1 MNKKIILVGNRS
13 REMFIF
19 RKGLI
24 RSLSEE
30 GYQIFIVAPTPDE
43 ESTNFF
49 NQFGNYVNVNFNK
62 KTRNPFSNLQLC
74 YNLYR
79 IYKSVDPDLIIHYT
93 IKPNIWGSLAAGF
106 SRKKSIAVT
115 TGLGY
120 AFLHKNLSTAIIKLL
135 YKVALNFSK
144 MVWFLNQDDQQAFLT
159 SKIVPANKTFI
170 LPGEGIDTVYFQI
183 QPKDNIDK
191 IIRFLMI
198 ARLTADKG
206 TREYCEAAKII
217 KRKYKNV
224 EIQLLGELNTDNTG
238 AIDPEYIYR
247 LEKEGIIKYL
257 GTSNDVRE
265 IIKNADC
272 LVLPSYREGVP
283 RTLMEGA
290 SMGKPLIASDITGCN
305 LVVEN
310 NYNGFLCEVKN
321 TEALTLKIEDFIKL
335 PPEKK
340 LKMGENGRNLMIH
353 KFEEKIVI
361 GIYKQKI
368 KELLEP

>member
-1 MNKKIILVGNRS
+1 MDKKIILVGNRS

-30 GYQIFIVAPTPDE
+30 GYHIFIVAPSPDK
-43 ESTNFF
+43 ESTLYF
-49 NQFGNYVNVNFNK
+49 NRFGKYINIDFNK
-62 KTRNPFSNLQLC
+62 KTKNPFSNLKLC
-74 YNLYR
+74 YNLYN
-79 IYKSVDPDLIIHYT
+79 IYKAINPDLIIHYT
-93 IKPNIWGSLAAGF
+93 IKPNIWGSIAAGF

-120 AFLHKNLSTAIIKLL
+120 TFLHKNFSTTIIKIL
-135 YKVALNFSK
+135 YRIALRFSQ
-144 MVWFLNQDDQQAFLT
+144 MVWFLNNDDQQAFVA
-159 SKIVPANKTFI
+159 SKIVSANKTLI
-170 LPGEGIDTVYFQI
+170 IPGEGIDTKYFQPC
-183 QPKDNIDK
+183 PKTLNDN

-198 ARLTADKG
+198 ARLTGDKG
-206 TREYCEAAKII
+206 TRELCEAAKII
-217 KRKYKNV
+217 KNKYKDV

-238 AIDPEYIYR
+238 TIDPQYIYGLQEER
-247 LEKEGIIKYL
+247 TIKYL
-257 GTSNDVRE
+257 GTSTDVRQE
-265 IIKNADC
+265 IKNADC

-310 NYNGFLCEVKN
+310 NYNGFLCKVRDPKDL
-321 TEALTLKIEDFIKL
+321 ASKIEDFINL

-340 LKMGENGRNLMIH
+340 MKMGESGRTLMIH
-353 KFEEKIVI
+353 KFEEKIVVH
-361 GIYKQKI
+361 IYKQKI
-368 KELLEP
+368 KELLEI